1 MSGRLEPLS
10 WTPADAGAVVVPDT
24 RRHACSA
31 CGGARNVPGQA
42 YCRSCHALRMR
53 QQRKRDKARI
63 QGRVHALQ
71 RQILMGRLADGQW
84 HTHQQL
90 EAALGGATATED
102 LPARLAELEQ
112 AGRRIETHRQFDGA
126 LHYRIQ
132 RWPVAGGPDGPN
144 IGGGA

>member
-10 WTPADAGAVVVPDT
+10 WAPAEVGAVVVPDT

-42 YCRSCHALRMR
+42 YCRSCHATRMR

-63 QGRVHALQ
+63 QGRIHTLQ
-71 RQILMGRLADGQW
+71 RRIKLAVLADGLW

-90 EAALGGATATED
+90 DADARAGDA
-102 LPARLAELEQ
+102 LPARLVELEQ
-112 AGRRIETHRQFDGA
+112 AGHRVETHRAGDGA
-126 LHYRIQ
+126 LQYRLADD
-132 RWPVAGGPDGPN
+132 RPAAGG
-144 IGGGA
+144 AA

>member
-1 MSGRLEPLS
+1 MSGRLEALS

-42 YCRSCHALRMR
+42 YCRSCHAERMR

-63 QGRVHALQ
+63 QGRIHTLQ
-71 RQILMGRLADGQW
+71 RQIMLAVLADGLW

-90 EAALGGATATED
+90 EAELGEWDAQDVPATLVALE
-102 LPARLAELEQ
+102 R
-112 AGRRIETHRQFDGA
+112 AGHRIETHRAGDGA
-126 LHYRIQ
+126 LQYRL
-132 RWPVAGGPDGPN
+132 RYPVAGDGPDGPN

>member
-10 WTPADAGAVVVPDT
+10 WAPADAGAVVVPDT

-42 YCRSCHALRMR
+42 YCRSCHATRMR

-63 QGRVHALQ
+63 QGRIHTLQ
-71 RQILMGRLADGQW
+71 RQILMASLADGLW

-90 EAALGGATATED
+90 EAALGDCKPED
-102 LPARLAELEQ
+102 LADGLFQLER
-112 AGRRIETHRQFDGA
+112 AGHRFETHRHADGA
-126 LHYRIQ
+126 LEYRLALP
-132 RWPVAGGPDGPN
+132 RPAAGG
-144 IGGGA
+144 AA